1 MRKLVWRVK
10 LEADLGDGART
21 EVEVGRIER
30 EDWADTETIGLS
42 LGEGKRLSAAI
53 QREIIR
59 AQASMIGE
67 RFRSCRRCGSNLSS
81 KGYRQVTFR
90 SVFGNV
96 PLRVRRFQSSSCP
109 DAPPNEPGSF
119 SALSLEGGIAPEL
132 PM

>member
-59 AQASMIGE
+59 AQASMMGE

-81 KGYRQVTFR
+81 KGVQAGDI
-90 SVFGNV
+90 SI
-96 PLRVRRFQSSSCP
+96 RVRQRAAARAAISEFFLPRRSSQ
-109 DAPPNEPGSF
+109 
-119 SALSLEGGIAPEL
+119 
-132 PM
+132 